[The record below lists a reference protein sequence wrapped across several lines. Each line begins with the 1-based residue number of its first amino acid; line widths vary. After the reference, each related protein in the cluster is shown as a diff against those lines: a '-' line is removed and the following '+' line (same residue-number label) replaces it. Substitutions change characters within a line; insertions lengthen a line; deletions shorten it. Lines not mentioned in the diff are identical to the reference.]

1 MTIQDYLNLITSA
14 WQDKPN
20 FISMVSQNVSILVQ
34 IQDVLSEMI
43 PLFDLDLPPVGNQLD
58 ILGQWVGITR
68 NVNIPIAGIYFTW
81 NDTVADGWDYGTWQ
95 PYTQPTT
102 ITQLPDDSY
111 LTLIRAKI
119 AANYWNGTIDGAYL
133 IWDTVFPNFKVII
146 QDYQNMTYAMA
157 LVGGIV
163 DSLTL
168 ALLLGG
174 YLPLRP
180 EGVEIV
186 EYFTATDNNP
196 AFAWDIVNPSI
207 YLAGWNTGS
216 WLAEHFPS

>member
-20 FISMVSQNVSILVQ
+20 FTSMVSQDVSILVQ
-34 IQDVLSEMI
+34 VQNCLSSMI
-43 PLFDLDLPPVGNQLD
+43 PIFDLDLPPVGEQLD
-58 ILGQWVGITR
+58 VLGQWVGISR
-68 NVNIPIAGIYFTW
+68 QVKVPIVGVYFSW
-81 NDTVADGWDYGTWQ
+81 DDTQATGWDYGTWQ
-95 PYTQPTT
+95 PFTQPVS
-102 ITQLPDDSY
+102 ITLLPDDAF

-119 AANYWNGTIDGAYL
+119 AANYWKGTIDDAYR
-133 IWDTVFPNFKVII
+133 IWDTVFPTFKVII
-146 QDYQNMTYAMA
+146 QDYQNMSYAMA

-186 EYFTATDNNP
+186 EFFTATDNNP
-196 AFAWDIVNPSI
+196 AFAWDIINPSLF
-207 YLAGWNTGS
+207 LAGWDTGS

>member
-1 MTIQDYLNLITSA
+1 MTIETYLALITSA
-14 WQDKPN
+14 WINKPN
-20 FISMVSQNVSILVQ
+20 FISMVSQNVSIFVQ
-34 IQDVLSEMI
+34 IQNVLSSMI
-43 PLFDLDLPPVGNQLD
+43 PLFDLDTPPVGNQLD
-58 ILGQWVGITR
+58 ILGQWVGISR
-68 NVNIPIAGIYFTW
+68 NVSVPITGVYFSW
-81 NDTVADGWDYGTWQ
+81 NETQAVGWNYGTWQ
-95 PYTQPTT
+95 PYTQPVS
-102 ITQLPDDSY
+102 ITVLPDDAY

-119 AANYWNGTIDGAYL
+119 AANYWNGTTDGAYI
-133 IWDTVFPNFKVII
+133 IWDTVFPNFKILI

-180 EGVEIV
+180 EGVEIT

-196 AFAWDIVNPSI
+196 AFAWDIISPSI
-207 YLAGWNTGS
+207 YLAGWNEGS
-216 WLAEHFPS
+216 WLAEHFTS